1 MRRTIPILLLAVLAC
16 SDGTGSASR
25 LPLKDVSDLA
35 AQLDTIEAGFRSPQL
50 KSLSALA
57 LPMLAARLDIQHMDS
72 TVLGKTVEWDAISG
86 HVFLTTRPGTPGN
99 VLQVTLYQLDQTG
112 LPAYPKVE
120 IGYAYLE
127 PLNQFNGGRP
137 DSTSLLFA
145 VFNLPGPGF
154 GAIVNWNVWRRP
166 ADAACGQCATIYA
179 STSPVVPGGRFIY
192 LTIPYS
198 IPPGG
203 DGTFS
208 GSSYGGGFS
217 FVHSATL
224 PGPASTAA
232 TANWAFTWQGDSI
245 RTTSGPLHPGAG
257 QLFGDTEVRINGVHV
272 ATVIRNASGTAA
284 ADPHG
289 QEVTD
294 VTDAHVLG
302 RLFDVPADITD
313 YIEWPTFVL
322 FFCGC

>member
-1 MRRTIPILLLAVLAC
+1 MRRIIPILLAALGC
-16 SDGTGSASR
+16 SDGTGTANR
-25 LPLKDVSDLA
+25 LALKDASQLA

-57 LPMLAARLDIQHMDS
+57 LPMLAARLDVQHMDS
-72 TVLGKTVEWDAISG
+72 TVLGKTVEWDPIRG
-86 HVFLTTRPGTPGN
+86 RVFLTTRPGTLAN
-99 VLQVTLYQLDQTG
+99 ALRVTLYELDQTG
-112 LPAYPKVE
+112 LPASPQVE

-137 DSTSLLFA
+137 DSTSLTFA

-154 GAIVNWNVWRRP
+154 GGIASWNVWRRP
-166 ADAACGQCATIYA
+166 ADTACGQCATISA
-179 STSPVVPGGRFIY
+179 ATSPVTPGGRFIY

-217 FVHSATL
+217 FLHSATL
-224 PGPASTAA
+224 PGPGSTAA
-232 TANWAFTWQGDSI
+232 TASWTFAWEGDSI

-284 ADPHG
+284 FDPHG
-289 QEVTD
+289 QDFTD
-294 VTDAHVLG
+294 PTDAHVLG
-302 RLFDVPADITD
+302 RVFDVPADIAD